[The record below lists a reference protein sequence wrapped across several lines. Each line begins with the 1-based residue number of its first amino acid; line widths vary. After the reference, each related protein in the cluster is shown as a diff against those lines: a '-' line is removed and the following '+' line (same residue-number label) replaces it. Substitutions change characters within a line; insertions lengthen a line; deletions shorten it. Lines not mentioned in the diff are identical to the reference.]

1 MPIFAIYEKVK
12 NQNISADGCKKEKL
26 IFGQRTAGFIKYHL

>member
-12 NQNISADGCKKEKL
+12 NQNISADGCKKKL